1 MDSKNEDEEVDDED
15 DDINQ
20 VLNKIKKEEKE
31 HEGKTDQ
38 AQKGKAVSDI
48 QKANS
53 VQVQKKIF
61 DQQLHHR
68 ILMQKVL

>member
-1 MDSKNEDEEVDDED
+1 
-15 DDINQ
+15 